1 MRRRITLLVLA
12 LMMALALSFGDATAA
27 FAGPDCTGPNKK
39 PPCKAS
45 KQDTGGANFVSKG
58 KKL

>member
-1 MRRRITLLVLA
+1 
-12 LMMALALSFGDATAA
+12 MMALALSFGDATAA